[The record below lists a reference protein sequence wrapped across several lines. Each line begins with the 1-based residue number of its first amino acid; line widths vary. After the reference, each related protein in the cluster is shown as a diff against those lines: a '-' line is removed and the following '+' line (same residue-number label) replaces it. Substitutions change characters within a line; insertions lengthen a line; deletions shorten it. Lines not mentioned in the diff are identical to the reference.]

1 MNKSHLIH
9 KSSFHLPFFLE
20 NKVAFYCTSGGLFL
34 FFLTFHFVSYLPTR
48 ELLPSSQKIG
58 YSCVLWHWRKV
69 LGMWLSIS
77 RSRLELG
84 SLAECIM
91 QIAEWTLP
99 STEITRDF
107 VCVMSHHTA
116 ENSILSCV
124 SCVTFLASLEFCY
137 PTVLCKS
144 GTNKGVCCNLPL
156 LQVVLQTFAFL
167 AVINIPF

>member
-34 FFLTFHFVSYLPTR
+34 FFLTFHFVFCICLRVNFCP
-48 ELLPSSQKIG
+48 LAKKIG
-58 YSCVLWHWRKV
+58 DSCVLWHWRKV

-84 SLAECIM
+84 SLVECIM

-124 SCVTFLASLEFCY
+124 SLGVTFLARLEFCY
-137 PTVLCKS
+137 RRFYAKVGQIREC
-144 GTNKGVCCNLPL
+144 
-156 LQVVLQTFAFL
+156 
-167 AVINIPF
+167 AVICHYYR

>member
-20 NKVAFYCTSGGLFL
+20 NKVAFYCTSGGLYSFW
-34 FFLTFHFVSYLPTR
+34 HFILSFVFAYAC

-58 YSCVLWHWRKV
+58 DSCVLWHWRKV

-124 SCVTFLASLEFCY
+124 SCVTFLARLEFCY
-137 PTVLCKS
+137 RRRFYAKVGQIREC
-144 GTNKGVCCNLPL
+144 
-156 LQVVLQTFAFL
+156 
-167 AVINIPF
+167 AVICHYYR